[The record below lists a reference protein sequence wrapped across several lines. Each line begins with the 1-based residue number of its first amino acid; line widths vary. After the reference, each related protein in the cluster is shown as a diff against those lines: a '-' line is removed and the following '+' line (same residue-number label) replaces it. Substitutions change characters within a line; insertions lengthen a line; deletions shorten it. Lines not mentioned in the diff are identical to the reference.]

1 MSNGI
6 TVVIMIKKTSSNI
19 YIYIYIYASS
29 DYTSIHRC
37 GLLSI
42 ALSIYNVQTTTYKF
56 DSTAVPFSL
65 YGP

>member
-6 TVVIMIKKTSSNI
+6 TVVIMIKKTSSN
-19 YIYIYIYASS
+19 IYIYIYASS